1 MGGSRQTW
9 DAIVVGARV
18 AGSTLAMYLGRA
30 GLRTLLIDRAQ
41 FPAYV
46 PRQGS
51 WEHPTERRW
60 QELGVW
66 PAIRAVGAPARRGYY
81 SAVGDA
87 VLRYRFPEGDP
98 AAYNMMV
105 RRIVLDDILARH
117 AASLPGVELRMSQSA
132 SALLWDGDRV
142 VGVGVTEAGR
152 AYEERARV
160 VVGADGRHSWM
171 ARQVQAQEYERVV
184 SPKAN
189 FIADYANTNVQ
200 PDMSVRLWDGI
211 GSMGM
216 VMMEDNLVTIGMGVP
231 LTDLPAFRAGLPES
245 FEQRLRRHPLYREHL
260 GPALRVSP
268 IGGAVDLA
276 MFKRKPYG
284 PGWALVGDAG
294 YHLDPLAARGTT
306 AAVVSAELLARA
318 IVASRAGAQPEA
330 AAFAEYQ
337 TARDAAL
344 APEWDVTHSA
354 IMRPPPTE
362 RDLQEARLLAARPD
376 LVALHIAVLRG
387 LRDAAEFRQAL
398 DDLLPVLHGSTAPG

>member
-1 MGGSRQTW
+1 MGDSRLTW
-9 DAIVVGARV
+9 DVIVVGARV

-30 GLRTLLIDRAQ
+30 GLRTLVLERAR
-41 FPAYV
+41 FPAYA

-60 QELGVW
+60 QALGVW
-66 PAIRAVGAPARRGYY
+66 PAIQAVGAPARRGYY

-87 VLRYRFPEGDP
+87 VLRYQFPVGDP

-117 AASLPGVELRMSQSA
+117 AASAPGVELRMGQSA

-142 VGVGVTEAGR
+142 VGVRATEHGR
-152 AYEERARV
+152 SYEERARI
-160 VVGADGRHSWM
+160 VVGADGRHSWL
-171 ARQVQAQEYERVV
+171 ARQVHAQEYERIA

-200 PDMSVRLWDGI
+200 PDMSVRLWDGL

-216 VMMEDNLVTIGMGVP
+216 VMMEDSLVTIGMGVP
-231 LTDLPAFRAGLPES
+231 LADLPAFRAGLPES

-260 GPALRVSP
+260 GPAKRVSP

-276 MFKRKPYG
+276 MFKRKPFG

-306 AAVVSAELLARA
+306 AAVASAELLAEA
-318 IVASRAGAQPEA
+318 IVTSQGGARSEEASFGA
-330 AAFAEYQ
+330 YQ
-337 TARDAAL
+337 AARDAVL
-344 APEWDVTHSA
+344 APEWDVTYGA

-362 RDLQEARLLAARPD
+362 RDLREARLLADRPD
-376 LVALHIAVLRG
+376 LVAQHVEVLRG
-387 LRDAAEFRQAL
+387 LHSADAFRRTL
-398 DDLLPVLHGSTAPG
+398 DDLLPALHGTTTPG